1 MGEHFPA
8 RVQADGKRTRR
19 AGVCL
24 SVNAR
29 GSLVRTD
36 KPLAENALQAALFLF
51 DLIKPD
57 KNFGLGLRRDKFEF
71 ETGSSHRIF
80 FIVSFVFFLCFP
92 RI

>member
-1 MGEHFPA
+1 MGERFPA

-57 KNFGLGLRRDKFEF
+57 KNFGLGLSG
-71 ETGSSHRIF
+71 TNSSLKLALRIEIF
-80 FIVSFVFFLCFP
+80 FFVFFVFFLCFP